1 MTLLIGTSKGTLDK
15 HVVKKTK
22 LIMLYKSLFIIH
34 ATVKALLI
42 SYNVV
47 QKQSNSVTKLG
58 VAHAQQA
65 FRNILGFKF

>member
-1 MTLLIGTSKGTLDK
+1 
-15 HVVKKTK
+15 
-22 LIMLYKSLFIIH
+22 MLYKSLFIIH
-34 ATVKALLI
+34 ATVKAILI

-47 QKQSNSVTKLG
+47 QKQNNSVAKVD